1 MPKLSHA
8 SILQNLV
15 LMIVFIWL
23 IKYVVA
29 IVKVMNLI
37 GDVKGKVAV
46 MMDDMIDTAGKP
58 FLIVLKHHCCCCCH

>member
-1 MPKLSHA
+1 MPKLSRA
-8 SILQNLV
+8 LILQNLV